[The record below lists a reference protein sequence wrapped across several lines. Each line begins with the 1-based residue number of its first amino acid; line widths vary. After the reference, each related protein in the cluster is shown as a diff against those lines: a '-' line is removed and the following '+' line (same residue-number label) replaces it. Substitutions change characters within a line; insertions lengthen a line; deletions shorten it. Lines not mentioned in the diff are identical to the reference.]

1 MQLEY
6 EEEKKKIK
14 AREEELNNRER
25 HLQQLEKERVR
36 KEEREKRRLE
46 EQRVSMQLEYEEA
59 QKKIKAREAEVLK
72 RQEDERKKEAEQKRR
87 EADDEKLRK
96 QQEQIERKRRELEQS
111 LKPYTAYS
119 EGASWNSAGNLHSRE
134 STEKQDYHNEK
145 PEWLKLQSTRSVQ
158 GNPDKVFTVQWKST
172 HNVFI
177 PSDTDTCIIT
187 AICVLPDGKVL
198 VADYTNKKVK
208 LLDQQYQV
216 LSHFGVTNNVLDMCL
231 ITPSEVAVAVYD
243 DSKKH
248 EVQFITVTQSKLV
261 SGRKF
266 RLQHECTGIAHYQG
280 DLFICS
286 GEALFKYT
294 LSGKQ
299 VCRLYEDQSDEM
311 TVDNCAVSPT
321 GDRLYIISYQ
331 QDKLLTLARDGT
343 LLATYTDP
351 ALQLPRGLH
360 VTPAG
365 QVLVC
370 GELFSNVLQVGRE
383 GKSKLATLATQE
395 DGLRLP
401 ASVCY
406 SSTTSS
412 IIVGQDW
419 DDNILVFRVE

>member
-1 MQLEY
+1 M
-6 EEEKKKIK
+6 I
-14 AREEELNNRER
+14 N
-25 HLQQLEKERVR
+25 
-36 KEEREKRRLE
+36 
-46 EQRVSMQLEYEEA
+46 
-59 QKKIKAREAEVLK
+59 
-72 RQEDERKKEAEQKRR
+72 
-87 EADDEKLRK
+87 
-96 QQEQIERKRRELEQS
+96 
-111 LKPYTAYS
+111 
-119 EGASWNSAGNLHSRE
+119 
-134 STEKQDYHNEK
+134 
-145 PEWLKLQSTRSVQ
+145 
-158 GNPDKVFTVQWKST
+158 GNPDKST
-172 HNVFI
+172 HNTHALSQ
-177 PSDTDTCIIT
+177 PS
-187 AICVLPDGKVL
+187 VL

-243 DSKKH
+243 D
-248 EVQFITVTQSKLV
+248 ITQSKLV

-299 VCRLYEDQSDEM
+299 TIVL
-311 TVDNCAVSPT
+311 
-321 GDRLYIISYQ
+321 LYIISYQ

-351 ALQLPRGLH
+351 ALQLPRG
-360 VTPAG
+360 

-370 GELFSNVLQVGRE
+370 GELFSNVLQ
-383 GKSKLATLATQE
+383 LATLATQE

-419 DDNILVFRVE
+419 DDNILDKDAEDVVDKDDLTTQKIKRTKYMCLKCVTKCMCVKCGIKCMCIKCGTKCMWSVQGLNAWTKCMCLKCGTKCMCVKCGTINAWTKCMCVKCVTKCMCVKCGLNAWTKYMCVKCGTKCMWVKCGTKCMCSVQGLLMHWANRLNCPSVSQYKKTL